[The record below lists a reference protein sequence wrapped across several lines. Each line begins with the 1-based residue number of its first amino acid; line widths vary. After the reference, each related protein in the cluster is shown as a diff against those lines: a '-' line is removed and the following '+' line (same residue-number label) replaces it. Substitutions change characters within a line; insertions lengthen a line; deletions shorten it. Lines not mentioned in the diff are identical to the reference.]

1 MAGQVAALSADARL
15 GVEPAAHPETVVID
29 YSAPNVAKEM
39 HVGHLRSTLI
49 GDALARVLGFLGHDV
64 RRENHIGDW
73 GTPFGMLIEHLL
85 DVDGAANAESF
96 SVRDLNEF
104 YAAARRQFDSDPAFA
119 ERCRHRVVLLQG
131 GDDETLHLWRI
142 FVAESMRHA
151 GEVYELLGVLLTPD
165 DVVGES
171 FYNPLLPV
179 VVSEL
184 DEKGLLVENDG
195 ALCVFPEGFENRN
208 GEPLPLIVRKSDG
221 GYGYPATDLAAV
233 RDRTG
238 RIGATRLL
246 YVVGGR
252 AVAAPAPGLRR
263 RRAGRLPARRG
274 RGRSTS
280 RSASSSGPTARSWPA
295 APASSERLIDLLSE
309 GVDRAAAAMKE
320 RASDLSPERQA
331 AVAHA
336 LGIGAVKY
344 ADLSTERVRDYVF
357 DWDRMLAFEGDTGP
371 YLQYAHAR
379 IRSIF
384 RRAGVAPPAPG
395 AVPLLGEPPERALAL
410 QLLGFARGG
419 GGDGGDLQPLQAVH
433 LPLRA
438 GHLVHHVLR
447 GLPGAGRRRG
457 GARLAGSGCATSR
470 RGCSSSGSRCS
481 ASRRPS
487 RCDRGRAG
495 PYPLPGTSGAGPR
508 GGPTMENPQGVGS
521 EMDLN
526 GTSAIVTGG
535 ASGLGLATSRLLAER
550 GVRVVVAD
558 LQEDKGVPLA
568 KEIGGLFVQTDVTN
582 PEQVITAVDAAVE
595 MAPLKSLVNCA
606 GIGWA
611 TRTIGR
617 DGDYAS
623 AHDLDLYRR
632 VIEINLIG
640 TFNCIRLA
648 ATKMSL
654 NEPDADGARGAIVN
668 TSSVAAEDGQI
679 GQAAYSSSKGGVVG
693 MTLPVARDLAV
704 VGIRVN
710 TILPG
715 LIDTP
720 IYGEGEGVRDVQGQ
734 AGARTCSSRTASA
747 TRRSSPR
754 WRSSCC
760 RTRTSTPS
768 RSASTPASGCSP
780 SSSAEVVE
788 GEERS

>member
-1 MAGQVAALSADARL
+1 MPDAASVLLQRLQAAFDTIAPEADPVLRVSDRADFQANGALPLGKVVGRPPRQVAEEVVAAASLDDICAEVEVSGPGFINLTLSDSFVAGLVAALSTDERM
-15 GVEPAAHPETVVID
+15 GVDMVASPETVIID
-29 YSAPNVAKEM
+29 YSSPNVAKEM

-73 GTPFGMLIEHLL
+73 GTPFGMLIEYLL

-104 YAAARRQFDSDPAFA
+104 YAAARRQFDSDLDFA
-119 ERCRHRVVLLQG
+119 ERCRNRVVLLQT
-131 GDDETLHLWRI
+131 GDEETLHLWRI

-151 GEVYELLGVLLTPD
+151 GEVYELLGVLLTPQ
-165 DVVGES
+165 DVMGES

-184 DEKGLLVENDG
+184 DDKGLLVENDG

-221 GYGYPATDLAAV
+221 GYGYPATDLASV

-238 RIGATRLL
+238 RLGATRLI
-246 YVVGGR
+246 YVVGDEQSLHLR
-252 AVAAPAPGLRR
+252 LVFAVSTLAGYLREEDEAVHVGFGLVLGTDGKQLAS
-263 RRAGRLPARRG
+263 RAGG
-274 RGRSTS
+274 
-280 RSASSSGPTARSWPA
+280 SS
-295 APASSERLIDLLSE
+295 RLIDLLTE
-309 GVDRAAAAMKE
+309 GIERAAAAMKE
-320 RASDLSPERQA
+320 RSNDLSPERQA

-336 LGIGAVKY
+336 LGVGAVKY
-344 ADLSTERVRDYVF
+344 ADLSTERARGYVF

-371 YLQYAHAR
+371 TCSTRTRACAPSSGVPAWPRRHRVRCHCSASP
-379 IRSIF
+379 RS
-384 RRAGVAPPAPG
+384 APWRCTSWAS
-395 AVPLLGEPPERALAL
+395 R
-410 QLLGFARGG
+410 QRW
-419 GGDGGDLQPLQAVH
+419 
-433 LPLRA
+433 
-438 GHLVHHVLR
+438 
-447 GLPGAGRRRG
+447 RRRRSPA
-457 GARLAGSGCATSR
+457 ARPSSAPICSSWPPRSPRSTRPAGCWWTTRRCGTRGSGCATSR
-470 RGCSSSGSRCS
+470 HGCWSSGSPCW
-481 ASRRPS
+481 ASRRPT

-508 GGPTMENPQGVGS
+508 GGPHDGEPTRSRS

-617 DGDYAS
+617 DGDYSS

-640 TFNCIRLA
+640 TR
-648 ATKMSL
+648 S
-654 NEPDADGARGAIVN
+654 
-668 TSSVAAEDGQI
+668 
-679 GQAAYSSSKGGVVG
+679 
-693 MTLPVARDLAV
+693 
-704 VGIRVN
+704 
-710 TILPG
+710 
-715 LIDTP
+715 
-720 IYGEGEGVRDVQGQ
+720 
-734 AGARTCSSRTASA
+734 TASGW
-747 TRRSSPR
+747 P
-754 WRSSCC
+754 
-760 RTRTSTPS
+760 P
-768 RSASTPASGCSP
+768 PK
-780 SSSAEVVE
+780 
-788 GEERS
+788 